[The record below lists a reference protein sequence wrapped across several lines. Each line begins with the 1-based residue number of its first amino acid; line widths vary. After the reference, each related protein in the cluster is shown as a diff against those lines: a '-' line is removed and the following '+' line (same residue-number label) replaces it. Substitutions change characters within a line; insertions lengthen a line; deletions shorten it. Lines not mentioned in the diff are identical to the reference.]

1 MENFTPEN
9 DLQEEL
15 SLGNLKPIIPTG
27 ETRVDG
33 AMDRLNELSDLPA
46 IEHVA
51 VFEDV
56 HRRLH
61 DSLTEPSE

>member
-1 MENFTPEN
+1 MENFTREN
-9 DLQEEL
+9 DRQEEL